1 MQALNNEPVYRPS
14 VGKRQKTSP
23 LNKGCCRVPMQ
34 SNPRPLCSGPG
45 CSGPLDRS
53 AALVPEVL
61 IYEPKSARPL
71 RCSGPPRP
79 PSCIG
84 PLTGSRCSYLHIH
97 KVRPARTRR
106 LSARSSGH
114 LHHRSAS
121 GCTSPERSASGL
133 KASSSRCPSSFKATS
148 PAALESCKPGLF
160 KPIA

>member
-1 MQALNNEPVYRPS
+1 M
-14 VGKRQKTSP
+14 GKRPNPSP

-34 SNPRPLCSGPG
+34 SNPRPLCSGPLSCWLQWPTRPL
-45 CSGPLDRS
+45 CSGPSCNGPLDRS
-53 AALVPEVL
+53 AASAPEVL
-61 IYEPKSARPL
+61 IYEPESARPL

-106 LSARSSGH
+106 LSAHSSGH

-121 GCTSPERSASGL
+121 GCTSPDGQLRAS
-133 KASSSRCPSSFKATS
+133 RP
-148 PAALESCKPGLF
+148 LF
-160 KPIA
+160 RV